1 MNREERTLFAVFLQT
16 HPDFLNHA
24 NWLEGPD
31 PPDAFLIDKEGRII
45 GVELTEWLSDEQ
57 TTPSIASQE
66 RELGWFNVLSSE
78 KHPPPRSFA
87 FVTVSFRAD
96 MKAPRGKEDDFVK
109 EFYEL
114 MAYVDESWEREMAD
128 NPQKLWNDFSK
139 YPTLGKQ
146 VSLVR
151 FVDQAAL
158 RPTEGNR
165 WILGTPKGGAYDPR
179 QATNVLLE
187 RIAEKKRK
195 ANYATLKSEYRL
207 AELVLLVHYGIR
219 GLLHNTPLEGLNWKL
234 DDHIREART
243 NLAEDHG
250 YFDRVFLYLAYNA
263 GPLFTLYP

>member
-1 MNREERTLFAVFLQT
+1 MRPEEEKLFKSLLTSQPGFLDVASWI
-16 HPDFLNHA
+16 P
-24 NWLEGPD
+24 GPD
-31 PPDAFLIDKEGRII
+31 PPDVLANDKMGNSS

-66 RELGWFNVLSSE
+66 RELEWFNVLNSE
-78 KHPPPRSFA
+78 KHVPPQYFA
-87 FVTVSFRAD
+87 FVTVTFRGD
-96 MKAPRGKEDDFVK
+96 MKAVRGREVDFVR
-109 EFYEL
+109 EFYDL

-146 VSLVR
+146 VSLMQ
-151 FVDQAAL
+151 FVDHAAL

-179 QATNVLLE
+179 QATNVLLD
-187 RIAEKKRK
+187 RIDEKKQK
-195 ANYATLKSEYRL
+195 ENYATLKSDHGL
-207 AELVLLVHYGIR
+207 AELVLLVRYGIR

-250 YFDRVFLYLAYNA
+250 HFDRVFLYLAYNE